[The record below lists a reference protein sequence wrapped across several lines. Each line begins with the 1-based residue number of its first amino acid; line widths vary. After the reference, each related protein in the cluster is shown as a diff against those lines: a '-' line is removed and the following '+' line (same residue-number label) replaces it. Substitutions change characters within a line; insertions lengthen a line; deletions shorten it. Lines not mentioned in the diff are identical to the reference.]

1 MDSSELIL
9 TGPVDVPTLLDQ
21 QLNVKVSMAD
31 DEQKKQFAKDFES
44 VFLDRLFS
52 EMKKTIVDWSGEKND
67 TDKQVEGIFWSYL
80 ARGVAGEGGLGL
92 SKDIYNFLTRDENT
106 DMTTET
112 LDKSI

>member
-1 MDSSELIL
+1 LE
-9 TGPVDVPTLLDQ
+9 TRV
-21 QLNVKVSMAD
+21 NMAD
-31 DEQKKQFAKDFES
+31 EEQKKQFAKDFES

-52 EMKKTIVDWSGEKND
+52 EMKKTIVDWSGEKNG

-80 ARGVAGEGGLGL
+80 ARGVAEEGGVGL
-92 SKDIYNFLTRDENT
+92 WKDIYSFLAGNEQV